1 MKLDIAIP
9 EFSPGMAFL
18 FMKNR
23 WLTRVKDRWPIGRKG
38 RAVGIPVKQLKS
50 FDIWKTEHP
59 L

>member
-9 EFSPGMAFL
+9 EFSPG
-18 FMKNR
+18 
-23 WLTRVKDRWPIGRKG
+23 IGRKG